1 MDSNFK
7 TSPQKII
14 TDPWSYCVDVAN
26 TKDLIHPYFNAVQA
40 RFWTFE
46 HYINWVYENTE
57 LPIWTACVEQF
68 YGSLRAINKYRTVPL
83 GVRAY
88 VKSVVDNMNETESKG
103 TIDALEKI
111 YLALVKE
118 RRDKNLY
125 KTLLHAK
132 SNKRAYAKATGM
144 VSSKRQVKRKTDD
157 EEPTKVTEDSESVL
171 FDESNEDALIDA
183 IDEFGLKEETRLP
196 ILKTI
201 LGRGEIQALGSK
213 DSRNENA
220 DPFVKARMGRK
231 VDMKGILT
239 RTFNKFEALYGEVAC
254 GLCPLGMS
262 LALQKN

>member
-1 MDSNFK
+1 MAE
-7 TSPQKII
+7 
-14 TDPWSYCVDVAN
+14 SYWAHLE
-26 TKDLIHPYFNAVQA
+26 DLIHSYFNAVQA

-68 YGSLRAINKYRTVPL
+68 YGSLRAINKFRTT
-83 GVRAY
+83 
-88 VKSVVDNMNETESKG
+88 M
-103 TIDALEKI
+103 
-111 YLALVKE
+111 
-118 RRDKNLY
+118 
-125 KTLLHAK
+125 LHAK
-132 SNKRAYAKATGM
+132 SNKKAYAEATGV
-144 VSSKRQVKRKTDD
+144 VSSKRQVKRKTGD

-183 IDEFGLKEETRLP
+183 IDEFGLKEETILA
-196 ILKTI
+196 ILKNNSWFMDPSLVTDSW
-201 LGRGEIQALGSK
+201 GEIQALGSK

-231 VDMKGILT
+231 VGMKGILT

-262 LALQKN
+262 LASQKNKYFDKSNLQY